1 MSVKGFKNYDEEGNF
16 LGVEKY
22 DYGSLE
28 NIPKNF
34 KNDTY
39 EQDIRQLKT
48 DVEKNVI
55 DHNVSKDAHND
66 IRLLITEII
75 NRINVIADSDDET
88 LDQMSE
94 LVAFIK
100 NNKTL
105 IDSIT
110 TSKVSFSDI
119 VNDLTTNVSNK
130 PLSAE
135 QGVVLKTLIDNLT
148 RDLDTHG
155 LSGNHIPTGGASGQI
170 LKWLS
175 SGKAQWAN
183 ETVYASTTHKHSASD
198 VTSGTL
204 PIARGGTGGTTEK
217 DASTSLGFPS
227 LKDSIS
233 LGGEGMTDLDTIQ
246 TPGTYGCYASGA
258 LAKLTNCPTAKTGF
272 VMYVES
278 CDVIGSSIYTI
289 QIIRDIKHRVF
300 IRKIRSYDKGI
311 SWKKIIDPDY
321 FDMSLK
327 TYTLRD
333 TKWKGLT
340 IKSYIFYSL
349 NIGFAFIE
357 GTTTEDLKDI
367 SNDGSSCSYFTSPIG
382 YTPDSFSYSLNQQDI
397 PVKAKLP
404 DGSYHDRFEF
414 YVRNDNNGKIRL
426 CVETNSNF
434 LSNKT
439 LPSGTRVWGSGIFLV
454 EPL

>member
-48 DVEKNVI
+48 DVEKNVT

-94 LVAFIK
+94 LVAYIK

-204 PIARGGTGGTTEK
+204 PISRGGTGGTTEK
-217 DASTSLGFPS
+217 DAALSLGVPS
-227 LKDSIS
+227 LLRAKGID
-233 LGGEGMTDLDTIQ
+233 TDDLDTMNVA
-246 TPGTYGCYASGA
+246 GTYFACASGV
-258 LAKLTNCPTAKTGF
+258 LSSLKNCPTDETPF
-272 VMYVES
+272 VMYVEPPS
-278 CDVIGSSIYTI
+278 LYNGTHGNQTT
-289 QIIRDIKHRVF
+289 QIICDDYGRVF
-300 IRKIRSYDKGI
+300 FRRISVGSQTGI
-311 SWKKIIDPDY
+311 SWKKIAG
-321 FDMSLK
+321 
-327 TYTLRD
+327 RD
-333 TKWKGLT
+333 TTLYSISLMNKTSNGLDILVFLFDSLHVGIIIVTGTLTKTQSKGQIT
-340 IKSYIFYSL
+340 YNYNKNYKTF
-349 NIGFAFIE
+349 NDA
-357 GTTTEDLKDI
+357 
-367 SNDGSSCSYFTSPIG
+367 SNNKQYVPTM
-382 YTPDSFSYSLNQQDI
+382 
-397 PVKAKLP
+397 VKLP
-404 DGSYHDRFEF
+404 DGTARLDLLEVYAYNDHASSADTSDYL
-414 YVRNDNNGKIRL
+414 YVKVMATDEIPK
-426 CVETNSNF
+426 
-434 LSNKT
+434 
-439 LPSGTRVWGSGIFLV
+439 GSVVSANGIFYYSDN
-454 EPL
+454 E

>member
-48 DVEKNVI
+48 DVEKNVT

-110 TSKVSFSDI
+110 TSKVNVSDI

-155 LSGNHIPTGGASGQI
+155 LSGNHIPTGGTSGQI

-183 ETVYASTTHKHSASD
+183 ETVYASTTHKHSATD
-198 VTSGTL
+198 INSGTL
-204 PIARGGTGGTTEK
+204 PISRGGTGGTSAK
-217 DASTSLGFPS
+217 DAAKSLGVAS
-227 LKDSIS
+227 L
-233 LGGEGMTDLDTIQ
+233 EGATALSSVDLDTLD
-246 TPGTYGCYASGA
+246 TSGTYSCYSSGSLSSLSHKPSDKA
-258 LAKLTNCPTAKTGF
+258 FILYVLSPNIFRKATTYTTQLAIDINGNIFYRKLRVGTDTDVTWKCIGGGGTKLDKTYMFGKNEIYEGITINWFIVPSLNMGF
-272 VMYVES
+272 IFLYGVYE
-278 CDVIGSSIYTI
+278 GSSAGSFSTT
-289 QIIRDIKHRVF
+289 
-300 IRKIRSYDKGI
+300 S
-311 SWKKIIDPDY
+311 KKY
-321 FDMSLK
+321 
-327 TYTLRD
+327 
-333 TKWKGLT
+333 
-340 IKSYIFYSL
+340 
-349 NIGFAFIE
+349 
-357 GTTTEDLKDI
+357 
-367 SNDGSSCSYFTSPIG
+367 TSPMGTIYFPVEAIYEDNSYADCIDVSVGMTPSSSGDEVLTCLIKIG
-382 YTPDSFSYSLNQQDI
+382 KNMPKGTKISC
-397 PVKAKLP
+397 K
-404 DGSYHDRFEF
+404 GF
-414 YVRNDNNGKIRL
+414 YL
-426 CVETNSNF
+426 
-434 LSNKT
+434 L
-439 LPSGTRVWGSGIFLV
+439 
-454 EPL
+454 EPK

>member
-39 EQDIRQLKT
+39 EQDIKQLKT
-48 DVEKNVI
+48 DVEKNVT

-155 LSGNHIPTGGASGQI
+155 LSGNHIPTGGSSGQI

-175 SGKAQWAN
+175 SGKAQWA
-183 ETVYASTTHKHSASD
+183 TPTTYASTTHKHSASD

-204 PIARGGTGGTTEK
+204 PIARGGTGGTTLLE
-217 DASTSLGFPS
+217 ASTSLGFPS
-227 LKDSIS
+227 LVKATPITSN
-233 LGGEGMTDLDTIQ
+233 TDLDNIEE
-246 TPGTYGCYASGA
+246 PGTYYGYPSSTV
-258 LAKLTNCPTAKTGF
+258 KTFINCPTEDAF

-278 CDVIGSSIYTI
+278 SDIQGTSQKRFRQTIRTNEGTIYQRLLRSSDSGVSWIAIAGKEIELGYHQFLGVNNVPKGIGTIIYLYDSLGI
-289 QIIRDIKHRVF
+289 GFVF
-300 IRKIRSYDKGI
+300 SATKPTLKTEYIRKGDIVESQTPSYSDEIPPRRSFYEKQFLQSFVKIPDGTIRYDLI
-311 SWKKIIDPDY
+311 EAY
-321 FDMSLK
+321 V
-327 TYTLRD
+327 YN
-333 TKWKGLT
+333 
-340 IKSYIFYSL
+340 KSYTYDAHTYDGLCYKAVALEDLPKDSIISISGVFKYSL
-349 NIGFAFIE
+349 N
-357 GTTTEDLKDI
+357 
-367 SNDGSSCSYFTSPIG
+367 
-382 YTPDSFSYSLNQQDI
+382 
-397 PVKAKLP
+397 
-404 DGSYHDRFEF
+404 
-414 YVRNDNNGKIRL
+414 
-426 CVETNSNF
+426 
-434 LSNKT
+434 
-439 LPSGTRVWGSGIFLV
+439 
-454 EPL
+454 

>member
-28 NIPKNF
+28 GIPKNF

-39 EQDIRQLKT
+39 EQDIKQLKT
-48 DVEKNVI
+48 DVEKNVT

-94 LVAFIK
+94 LVAYIK

-110 TSKVSFSDI
+110 TSKVNVSDI

-155 LSGNHIPTGGASGQI
+155 LSGNHIPTGGSSGQI

-198 VTSGTL
+198 VNSGTL
-204 PIARGGTGGTTEK
+204 PIARGGTGGTTLLE
-217 DASTSLGFPS
+217 ASSSLGFPS
-227 LKDSIS
+227 LVKASYIS
-233 LGGEGMTDLDTIQ
+233 KNTDLDTMG
-246 TPGTYGCYASGA
+246 TPGTYYCYPSSDVKT
-258 LAKLTNCPTAKTGF
+258 LVNCPTENAF
-272 VMYVES
+272 IMYIEGKGIQGTS
-278 CDVIGSSIYTI
+278 QKYSS
-289 QIIRDIKHRVF
+289 QIIRDNNGNVY
-300 IRKIRSYDKGI
+300 IRSLRVGTDTSV
-311 SWKKIIDPDY
+311 SWKCIAGGDININNFKFYGAHNVSNEFTTNILFYDSLGLGFVLSYSTPKLDTEYLKKGDVYDSVSSGSNTFKYRGY
-321 FDMSLK
+321 FDTFHLYSIVK
-327 TYTLRD
+327 TPDGVLHHD
-333 TKWKGLT
+333 
-340 IKSYIFYSL
+340 YIEAYMYS
-349 NIGFAFIE
+349 
-357 GTTTEDLKDI
+357 TSTDST
-367 SNDGSSCSYFTSPIG
+367 DGSGTKYGLCYKAVA
-382 YTPDSFSYSLNQQDI
+382 LQDI
-397 PVKAKLP
+397 PKNSIITIFGVFP
-404 DGSYHDRFEF
+404 CR
-414 YVRNDNNGKIRL
+414 RN
-426 CVETNSNF
+426 
-434 LSNKT
+434 
-439 LPSGTRVWGSGIFLV
+439 
-454 EPL
+454 

>member
-39 EQDIRQLKT
+39 EQDIKQLKT
-48 DVEKNVI
+48 DVEKNVT

-94 LVAFIK
+94 LVAYIK

-204 PIARGGTGGTTEK
+204 PISRGGTGGTTEK

-233 LGGEGMTDLDTIQ
+233 LGGEGMTDLDTIK
-246 TPGTYGCYASGA
+246 TPGTYGCYSSGA
-258 LAKLTNCPTAKTGF
+258 LAKLTNCPTGKTGF

-278 CDVIGSSIYTI
+278 GDVVGTTVYTT

-300 IRKIRSYDKGI
+300 IRKIRSNDTGI
-311 SWKKIIDPDY
+311 SWKKIVDPD
-321 FDMSLK
+321 FDISLK

-333 TKWKGLT
+333 TEWSGLT
-340 IKSYIFYSL
+340 IKAYIFHSL
-349 NIGFAFIE
+349 NIGFAFIN
-357 GTTTEDLKDI
+357 GKTTEDLKDI
-367 SNDGSSCSYFTSPIG
+367 TSGGSACSYFTSPIG

-414 YVRNDNNGKIRL
+414 YVSNDNDGKMRL
-426 CVETNSNF
+426 HVDTNSSS
-434 LSNKT
+434 LSNKI

>member
-39 EQDIRQLKT
+39 EQDIQQLKT
-48 DVEKNVI
+48 DVEKNVT

-66 IRLLITEII
+66 IRLLITDII

-94 LVAFIK
+94 LVAYIK

-110 TSKVSFSDI
+110 TSKVNVSDI

-148 RDLDTHG
+148 RGLDTHG

-175 SGKAQWAN
+175 SGKAQWSN
-183 ETVYASTTHKHSASD
+183 ETVYASTTHKHSATD
-198 VTSGTL
+198 ITSGTL
-204 PIARGGTGGTTEK
+204 PISRGGTGGTTSK
-217 DASTSLGFPS
+217 DASLSLGVPS
-227 LKDSIS
+227 LKGAKI
-233 LGGEGMTDLDTIQ
+233 LGDDITDLDTVRDA
-246 TPGTYGCYASGA
+246 GTYSCYASGS
-258 LAKLTNCPTAKTGF
+258 LSKLTNCPTNKKAF

-278 CDVIGSSIYTI
+278 ESIHGSASPYTT
-289 QIIRDIKHRVF
+289 QIIRDIDGKVYHRRLRVGTDTGIAWKHIAGAYTKLSGKSLMDKTTSGLDVLV
-300 IRKIRSYDKGI
+300 ILYD
-311 SWKKIIDPDY
+311 
-321 FDMSLK
+321 
-327 TYTLRD
+327 
-333 TKWKGLT
+333 
-340 IKSYIFYSL
+340 SL
-349 NIGFAFIE
+349 NIGFIVVT
-357 GTTTEDLKDI
+357 GTLSSTKSKGQIAYNYTKDYK
-367 SNDGSSCSYFTSPIG
+367 SNIASNNKQYVSTM
-382 YTPDSFSYSLNQQDI
+382 
-397 PVKAKLP
+397 VKLP
-404 DGSYHDRFEF
+404 DGTARTDLLEVYAYNDHASSADTTDYL
-414 YVRNDNNGKIRL
+414 YVKVMATGEIPK
-426 CVETNSNF
+426 
-434 LSNKT
+434 
-439 LPSGTRVWGSGIFLV
+439 GSTVSANGIFLYT
-454 EPL
+454 ESE

>member
-1 MSVKGFKNYDEEGNF
+1 MSVKGFKNYDKEGNF

-48 DVEKNVI
+48 DVEKNVT

-94 LVAFIK
+94 LVAYIK

-204 PIARGGTGGTTEK
+204 PISRGGTGGTTEK

-233 LGGEGMTDLDTIQ
+233 LGGEGMTDLDTIK
-246 TPGTYGCYASGA
+246 TPGTYGCYASGS
-258 LAKLTNCPTAKTGF
+258 LAKLTNCPTGKTGF

-278 CDVIGSSIYTI
+278 GDVVGTTVYTT

-300 IRKIRSYDKGI
+300 IRKIRSNDTGI
-311 SWKKIIDPDY
+311 SWKKIVDPD
-321 FDMSLK
+321 FDISLK

-333 TKWKGLT
+333 TEWSGLT
-340 IKSYIFYSL
+340 IKAYIFHSL
-349 NIGFAFIE
+349 NIGFAFIN
-357 GTTTEDLKDI
+357 GKTTEDLKDTT
-367 SNDGSSCSYFTSPIG
+367 SGGSACSYFTSPIG

-414 YVRNDNNGKIRL
+414 YVSNDNDGKMRL
-426 CVETNSNF
+426 HVDTNSSY
-434 LSNKT
+434 LSNKI

>member
-48 DVEKNVI
+48 DVEKNVT

-110 TSKVSFSDI
+110 TSKVNVSDI

-155 LSGNHIPTGGASGQI
+155 LSGNHIPTGGSSGQI

-175 SGKAQWAN
+175 SGKAQWAK
-183 ETVYASTTHKHSASD
+183 ETVYASTTHKHSAND

-204 PIARGGTGGTTEK
+204 PISRGGTGGTSAK
-217 DASTSLGFPS
+217 DAAKLLGVPS
-227 LKDSIS
+227 LKGAKI
-233 LGGEGMTDLDTIQ
+233 LGDDITDLDTVGVA
-246 TPGTYGCYASGA
+246 GTYSCYASGA
-258 LAKLTNCPTAKTGF
+258 LSRLSNCPTNKKAF

-278 CDVIGSSIYTI
+278 ESIHGSASIYTT
-289 QIIRDIKHRVF
+289 QIIRDINGNIFYRKLRVGTDTGVTWKCIGGGGIKLDKTYMF
-300 IRKIRSYDKGI
+300 GKNETYKGI
-311 SWKKIIDPDY
+311 
-321 FDMSLK
+321 
-327 TYTLRD
+327 
-333 TKWKGLT
+333 T
-340 IKSYIFYSL
+340 INWFIVPSL
-349 NIGFAFIE
+349 NMGFIFLYGVYE
-357 GTTTEDLKDI
+357 
-367 SNDGSSCSYFTSPIG
+367 GSSTGGSFSTTSSKYTSPMGTIYFPVEAIYEDNSYADCIDVSVGMTPSSSGDKVLKCEIIIG
-382 YTPDSFSYSLNQQDI
+382 KNMPKGTKISC
-397 PVKAKLP
+397 K
-404 DGSYHDRFEF
+404 GF
-414 YVRNDNNGKIRL
+414 YL
-426 CVETNSNF
+426 
-434 LSNKT
+434 L
-439 LPSGTRVWGSGIFLV
+439 
-454 EPL
+454 EPK

>member
-48 DVEKNVI
+48 DVEKNVT

-94 LVAFIK
+94 LVDFIK

-110 TSKVSFSDI
+110 TSKVNVSDI

-175 SGKAQWAN
+175 SGKAQWSN

-246 TPGTYGCYASGA
+246 TPGTYGCYASGT
-258 LAKLTNCPTAKTGF
+258 LAKLTNCPTEKTGF

-278 CDVIGSSIYTI
+278 GDVVGTTVYTT

-300 IRKIRSYDKGI
+300 IRKIRSNDKGI
-311 SWKKIIDPDY
+311 SWKKIADPD

-333 TKWKGLT
+333 TEWSGLT
-340 IKSYIFYSL
+340 IKAYIFHSL
-349 NIGFAFIE
+349 NIGFAFIN
-357 GTTTEDLKDI
+357 GKTTEDLKDTT
-367 SNDGSSCSYFTSPIG
+367 SGGSACSYFTSPIG

-414 YVRNDNNGKIRL
+414 YVSNDSDGKMRL
-426 CVETNSNF
+426 HVATNSNS
-434 LSNKT
+434 LSNKI

>member
-48 DVEKNVI
+48 DVEKNVT

-94 LVAFIK
+94 LVAYIK

-175 SGKAQWAN
+175 SGKAQWVN
-183 ETVYASTTHKHSASD
+183 PTVYASTTHKHSASD
-198 VTSGTL
+198 VNSGTL
-204 PIARGGTGGTTEK
+204 PIARGGTGGTTLLE
-217 DASTSLGFPS
+217 ASTSLGFPS
-227 LKDSIS
+227 LVKASYIPNN
-233 LGGEGMTDLDTIQ
+233 TDLDTMV
-246 TPGTYGCYASGA
+246 TPGTYYCYPSSD
-258 LAKLTNCPTAKTGF
+258 AKTLVNCPTESAF
-272 VMYVES
+272 IMYIE
-278 CDVIGSSIYTI
+278 
-289 QIIRDIKHRVF
+289 
-300 IRKIRSYDKGI
+300 DKGI
-311 SWKKIIDPDY
+311 QGSSQKYFRQTIRTNEGTVYQRLLRSSDSGVSWIAIAGKEIELGYRNFLGVHNTTYRLGTIIYLYD
-321 FDMSLK
+321 SLK
-327 TYTLRD
+327 IGFVFSATSPTLKTEYLKKGD
-333 TKWKGLT
+333 TVESKRPSYSDG
-340 IKSYIFYSL
+340 IPPQKSYYEKQFL
-349 NIGFAFIE
+349 Q
-357 GTTTEDLKDI
+357 
-367 SNDGSSCSYFTSPIG
+367 
-382 YTPDSFSYSLNQQDI
+382 SF
-397 PVKAKLP
+397 VKLP
-404 DGSYHDRFEF
+404 DGTIHYDLIEAYVYNESYTYDSNT
-414 YVRNDNNGKIRL
+414 YDGL
-426 CVETNSNF
+426 CYKAVALEDIPKDSII
-434 LSNKT
+434 SI
-439 LPSGTRVWGSGIFLV
+439 SGVFKYSLN
-454 EPL
+454 

>member
-1 MSVKGFKNYDEEGNF
+1 MSVKGFKNYDEGGNF

-48 DVEKNVI
+48 DVEKNVT

-75 NRINVIADSDDET
+75 NRINAIADSDDET

-94 LVAFIK
+94 LVAYIK

-110 TSKVSFSDI
+110 TSKVSISDI

-155 LSGNHIPTGGASGQI
+155 LSGNHIPTGGTSGQI

-204 PIARGGTGGTTEK
+204 PISRGGTGGTTEK
-217 DASTSLGFPS
+217 DAMSSLGFMS
-227 LKDSIS
+227 LKESIP
-233 LGGEGMTDLDTIQ
+233 LGGEGMTDLDTIK

-258 LAKLTNCPTAKTGF
+258 LAKLTNCPTNKKGF

-278 CDVIGSSIYTI
+278 GDVMGTTIYTT
-289 QIIRDIKHRVF
+289 QIIRDVNNHVY
-300 IRKIRSYDKGI
+300 IRKIRVGVETGI
-311 SWKKIIDPDY
+311 SWKRIAG
-321 FDMSLK
+321 SK
-327 TYTLRD
+327 TELYGTPMLNI
-333 TKWKGLT
+333 THKGLT
-340 IKSYIFYSL
+340 VRITIFESL
-349 NIGFAFIE
+349 YIGFVTISGKLTTQLETTSEVAINRSVLKASQDLQYLPSVIE
-357 GTTTEDLKDI
+357 
-367 SNDGSSCSYFTSPIG
+367 
-382 YTPDSFSYSLNQQDI
+382 
-397 PVKAKLP
+397 LP
-404 DGSYHDRFEF
+404 DGTIHTDIATAVIYNESDTLSFKF
-414 YVRNDNNGKIRL
+414 GVNKI
-426 CVETNSNF
+426 VPVDSKV
-434 LSNKT
+434 SV
-439 LPSGTRVWGSGIFLV
+439 SGVFRY
-454 EPL
+454 EDA

>member
-22 DYGSLE
+22 DYNSLE
-28 NIPKNF
+28 GIPKNF

-39 EQDIRQLKT
+39 EQDIQKLKT
-48 DVEKNVI
+48 DVEKNVT

-66 IRLLITEII
+66 IRLLITDII

-94 LVAFIK
+94 LVAYIK

-110 TSKVSFSDI
+110 TSKVNVSDI

-175 SGKAQWAN
+175 SGKEQWAK
-183 ETVYASTTHKHSASD
+183 ETVYASPTHKHSASD

-204 PIARGGTGGTTEK
+204 PVNRGGTGGTTAK
-217 DASTSLGFPS
+217 DSAKSLGVPS
-227 LKDSIS
+227 LEGAII
-233 LGGEGMTDLDTIQ
+233 LGGDNGIKDLDTIKES
-246 TPGTYGCYASGA
+246 GTYSCYTSSDIS
-258 LAKLTNCPTAKTGF
+258 KISNCPTNGVAF
-272 VMYVES
+272 VMYVIS
-278 CDVIGSSIYTI
+278 NKIYGSSTSHTT
-289 QIIRDIKHRVF
+289 QIIIDANGVVYFRRLRVGT
-300 IRKIRSYDKGI
+300 DKGV
-311 SWKKIIDPDY
+311 SWRIIGGAYTKLTGKVFVDKKYD
-321 FDMSLK
+321 
-327 TYTLRD
+327 
-333 TKWKGLT
+333 GLD
-340 IKSYIFYSL
+340 IFVVLYESF
-349 NIGFAFIE
+349 NIGFINVT
-357 GTTTEDLKDI
+357 GTLSTTRSKGQITYSYTKDYESNI
-367 SNDGSSCSYFTSPIG
+367 SSNNKQYVSTM
-382 YTPDSFSYSLNQQDI
+382 
-397 PVKAKLP
+397 VKLP
-404 DGSYHDRFEF
+404 DGTVRPDLLEVYAYNDHQSTSDTEDYL
-414 YVRNDNNGKIRL
+414 YVKLMATGEIP
-426 CVETNSNF
+426 EGSNV
-434 LSNKT
+434 SAN
-439 LPSGTRVWGSGIFLV
+439 GIFFILKK
-454 EPL
+454 

>member
-48 DVEKNVI
+48 DVEKNVT

-94 LVAFIK
+94 LVAYIK

-155 LSGNHIPTGGASGQI
+155 LSGNHIPTGGSSGQI

-175 SGKAQWAN
+175 SGKAQWAK
-183 ETVYASTTHKHSASD
+183 ETVYASTTHKHSATD
-198 VTSGTL
+198 INSGIL
-204 PIARGGTGGTTEK
+204 PISRGGTGGTTEE
-217 DASTSLGFPS
+217 DAMSSLGFIS
-227 LKDSIS
+227 LKQSIS
-233 LGGEGMTDLDTIQ
+233 LGGEGMTDLDTIK

-258 LAKLTNCPTAKTGF
+258 LAKLTNCPTEKTGF

-278 CDVIGSSIYTI
+278 GDVMGTTVYTI

-300 IRKIRSYDKGI
+300 IRKIRSNDIGV
-311 SWKKIIDPDY
+311 SWKKIIDPD

-333 TKWKGLT
+333 TKWSGLT
-340 IKSYIFYSL
+340 IKAYIFHSL
-349 NIGFAFIE
+349 NIGFAFIN
-357 GTTTEDLKDI
+357 GKTTEDLKDI
-367 SNDGSSCSYFTSPIG
+367 SIGGSACPYFTSPIG

-414 YVRNDNNGKIRL
+414 YVSNDNDGKMRL
-426 CVETNSNF
+426 HVGTNSTF
-434 LSNKT
+434 LSNKI

>member
-28 NIPKNF
+28 GIPKNF

-39 EQDIRQLKT
+39 EQDIKQLKT
-48 DVEKNVI
+48 DVEKNVT

-94 LVAFIK
+94 LVAYIK

-110 TSKVSFSDI
+110 TSKVNVSDI

-204 PIARGGTGGTTEK
+204 PIARGGTGGTTLLE
-217 DASTSLGFPS
+217 ASTSLGFPS
-227 LKDSIS
+227 LVKATPITSN
-233 LGGEGMTDLDTIQ
+233 TDLDDIEE
-246 TPGTYGCYASGA
+246 PGTYYGYPASTV
-258 LAKLTNCPTAKTGF
+258 KTFINCPTGNDF

-278 CDVIGSSIYTI
+278 SNIQGASQKYFRQTIRTNEGIIYQRLLRRGDSGVSWIAIAGKEIELGYRTFLAVYNTSKALGTSIYLYDSLKI
-289 QIIRDIKHRVF
+289 GFVF
-300 IRKIRSYDKGI
+300 SATAPTLKTEYLKKGDTVESQVPSYSSDGIPPQRSYYEKQ
-311 SWKKIIDPDY
+311 
-321 FDMSLK
+321 FLQ
-327 TYTLRD
+327 
-333 TKWKGLT
+333 
-340 IKSYIFYSL
+340 
-349 NIGFAFIE
+349 
-357 GTTTEDLKDI
+357 
-367 SNDGSSCSYFTSPIG
+367 
-382 YTPDSFSYSLNQQDI
+382 SF
-397 PVKAKLP
+397 VKLP
-404 DGSYHDRFEF
+404 DGTIHYDLIEAYVYNKSYTYDAHTYD
-414 YVRNDNNGKIRL
+414 GL
-426 CVETNSNF
+426 CYKAVALEDIPKGSII
-434 LSNKT
+434 SI
-439 LPSGTRVWGSGIFLV
+439 SGVFKYSLN
-454 EPL
+454 

>member
-48 DVEKNVI
+48 DVEKNVT

-110 TSKVSFSDI
+110 TSKVNVSDI
-119 VNDLTTNVSNK
+119 VNDLTSNVSNK

-155 LSGNHIPTGGASGQI
+155 LSGNHIPTGGTSGQI

-204 PIARGGTGGTTEK
+204 PISRGGTGGTTERE
-217 DASTSLGFPS
+217 AGLSLGFPS
-227 LKDSIS
+227 LKNSS
-233 LGGEGMTDLDTIQ
+233 KVLGDDGYTDLDTIK

-258 LAKLTNCPTAKTGF
+258 LAKLTNCPTNKKGF

-278 CDVIGSSIYTI
+278 ENVMGSSIYTT
-289 QIIRDIKHRVF
+289 QIIRDVNNNVY
-300 IRKIRSYDKGI
+300 IRKIRVGVETGI
-311 SWKKIIDPDY
+311 SWKRIAG
-321 FDMSLK
+321 SK
-327 TYTLRD
+327 TELSGIPMLNITH
-333 TKWKGLT
+333 KGLT
-340 IKSYIFYSL
+340 VRITIFESL
-349 NIGFAFIE
+349 YIGFVTISGKLTTQLETTSEVAINRSVLKASQDLQYLPSVIE
-357 GTTTEDLKDI
+357 
-367 SNDGSSCSYFTSPIG
+367 
-382 YTPDSFSYSLNQQDI
+382 
-397 PVKAKLP
+397 LP
-404 DGSYHDRFEF
+404 DGTIHTDIATAVIYNESDTLSFKF
-414 YVRNDNNGKIRL
+414 GVNKI
-426 CVETNSNF
+426 VPVDSKV
-434 LSNKT
+434 SV
-439 LPSGTRVWGSGIFLV
+439 SGVFRY
-454 EPL
+454 EDA

>member
-48 DVEKNVI
+48 DVEKNVT

-66 IRLLITEII
+66 IRLLITNII
-75 NRINVIADSDDET
+75 NRLNVIADSDDET

-94 LVAFIK
+94 LVAYIK

-110 TSKVSFSDI
+110 TSKVNVSDI

-155 LSGNHIPTGGASGQI
+155 LSGNHIPTGGSSGQI

-175 SGKAQWAN
+175 SGKAQWAK
-183 ETVYASTTHKHSASD
+183 ETVYAAVSHKHSASD

-204 PIARGGTGGTTEK
+204 PIARGGTGGSNEL
-217 DASTSLGFPS
+217 DAMTSLGFLG
-227 LKDSIS
+227 LKSAIILTDA
-233 LGGEGMTDLDTIQ
+233 DLDTIG
-246 TPGTYGCYASGA
+246 TAGTYYAYTASTISSVTH
-258 LAKLTNCPTAKTGF
+258 LPTQIHDNNNPFILTVFT
-272 VMYVES
+272 VY
-278 CDVIGSSIYTI
+278 GSYTV
-289 QIIRDIKHRVF
+289 QIIIDEGGSVFFRQLRVG
-300 IRKIRSYDKGI
+300 KDVNK
-311 SWKKIIDPDY
+311 SWKCISGPRFRVTKAGIMD
-321 FDMSLK
+321 K
-327 TYTLRD
+327 TYH
-333 TKWKGLT
+333 GLT
-340 IKSYIFYSL
+340 IIVSIIEEL
-349 NIGFAFIE
+349 NIGFISVS
-357 GTTTEDLKDI
+357 GTTDRELSGYITGNTEDGFLSP
-367 SNDGSSCSYFTSPIG
+367 SNDLIQYASTF
-382 YTPDSFSYSLNQQDI
+382 
-397 PVKAKLP
+397 VKLP
-404 DGSYHDRFEF
+404 DGTVKPELIEVFA
-414 YVRNDNNGKIRL
+414 RNNS
-426 CVETNSNF
+426 TNS
-434 LSNKT
+434 KVEVRIEAT
-439 LPSGTRVWGSGIFLV
+439 GTIPQGSIVRANGIFWV
-454 EPL
+454 SEE

>member
-48 DVEKNVI
+48 DVEKNVT

-75 NRINVIADSDDET
+75 NRINAIADSDDET

-94 LVAFIK
+94 LVAVIK

-110 TSKVSFSDI
+110 TSKVNVSDI

-155 LSGNHIPTGGASGQI
+155 LSGNHIPTGGSSGQI

-175 SGKAQWAN
+175 SGKAQWAK

-204 PIARGGTGGTTEK
+204 SINRGGTGGTTAK
-217 DASTSLGFPS
+217 DAGLSLGVPS
-227 LKDSIS
+227 LKGAKI
-233 LGGEGMTDLDTIQ
+233 LGDDITDLDTVGDA
-246 TPGTYGCYASGA
+246 GTYSCYASGA
-258 LAKLTNCPTAKTGF
+258 LSRLSNCPTNKKAF

-278 CDVIGSSIYTI
+278 ESIHGSASTYTT
-289 QIIRDIKHRVF
+289 QIIRDIDGRVYHRKL
-300 IRKIRSYDKGI
+300 RLGTDTGI
-311 SWKKIIDPDY
+311 SWKKIIDPD

-327 TYTLRD
+327 TYTFRD
-333 TKWKGLT
+333 DKWNGLT

-367 SNDGSSCSYFTSPIG
+367 SSGGYACSYFTSPIG
-382 YTPDSFSYSLNQQDI
+382 YTPNSSSYSLNQQNI

-404 DGSYHDRFEF
+404 DGSYHDKFEF
-414 YVRNDNNGKIRL
+414 YVRNDNDGKIRL
-426 CVETNSNF
+426 YVGTNSIF